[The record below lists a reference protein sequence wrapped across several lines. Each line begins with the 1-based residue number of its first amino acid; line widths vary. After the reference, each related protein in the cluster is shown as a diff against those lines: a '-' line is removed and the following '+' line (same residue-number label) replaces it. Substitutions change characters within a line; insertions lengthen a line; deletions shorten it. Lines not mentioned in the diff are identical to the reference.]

1 MNAAGRR
8 IRVLIVDDSV
18 VACRILSETLSRDPG
33 IEVAGTALSG
43 PIALSRLA
51 AVAPDLV
58 MLDLDMPVMD
68 GLQTLIEIKKLRPKL
83 PVIMCSA
90 LIAPGN
96 RHAMQ
101 ALLGGAADCV
111 AKPSAHMNE
120 GGGLA
125 SFSKELLGKI
135 KAIFNP
141 KARPA
146 AGAAAWN
153 SAGTATVITTATA
166 AAPIPQRIFP
176 GGKSRDLPEIL
187 AIGVSTGGPQAL
199 AQLIPRLPENFP
211 APIVI
216 VQHMPPRFTK
226 ALSDSVGSK
235 SRLKVEEGA
244 EGRRLEAG
252 KVWIAPG
259 GFHMQVVK
267 RKGGYEL
274 AINSDE
280 PENSCRPAVDVLFRS
295 VAEAFGSKVLAVVL
309 TGMGQDGLVGAEA
322 IRRAGGSVFVQDEA
336 SSVVWGMPGAV
347 AKAGLADR
355 ILPLGDLPAEIQA
368 AFFKRPSVANP
379 QEPSR
384 ET

>member
-1 MNAAGRR
+1 MNAPGRR

-43 PIALSRLA
+43 PIALSRLG

-68 GLQTLIEIKKLRPKL
+68 GLQTLIEIKKIRPKL

-135 KAIFNP
+135 KG
-141 KARPA
+141 
-146 AGAAAWN
+146 AGAWPP
-153 SAGTATVITTATA
+153 AGTANAISTGNATATGASITTAA
-166 AAPIPQRIFP
+166 ATPAQRIFP

-235 SRLKVEEGA
+235 SRLKVEEGS
-244 EGRRLEAG
+244 EGCRLEAG

-259 GFHMQVVK
+259 GSHMVVVK

-280 PENSCRPAVDVLFRS
+280 PENSCRPSVDVLFRS

-309 TGMGQDGLVGAEA
+309 TGMGQDGLAGAEA

-336 SSVVWGMPGAV
+336 SSVVWGMPGAI

-355 ILPLGDLPAEIQA
+355 ILPLLDLPAEIQA
-368 AFFKRPSVANP
+368 VFSRKPPMANP
-379 QEPSR
+379 QEPSK